1 MSSLPRED
9 SAIVSNRT
17 QTTTATAYG
26 TTSSPQNTERT
37 TTTTSNQKDPYTM
50 RTSSQ
55 SLNDDNEDDDN
66 SKKTFPL
73 RRRRLTDHLSK
84 WRLNARKKRSER
96 SMLENFVI
104 DWTLPIFTCYIG
116 LSVFILMTDKNEPS
130 FNGSFVKS
138 LYFVCI
144 TIMAIGYGDFYPVS
158 DGGKIYIMVLI
169 FTGIVIIAS
178 VFDRLTM
185 WFLFKAKDVR
195 KTIEE
200 KRGREIEEDLG
211 TLRNAIVQSQKKKD
225 GDDHMEPNLLKRGD
239 LDQAR
244 SQVEEDVQKMR
255 SQSLWYAVGMLFLVV
270 VFGAATFHFIEG
282 HTYLDSVYWAVVT
295 TTTVGYGDIY
305 PVTDAG
311 RLFTCA
317 YGLCSIGLVTYSLS
331 LIAKNTLYQTLE
343 DAAALETFE
352 LTAQT
357 LIDIGGKKGYASEY
371 DFLVAMLL
379 AGGKID
385 AKDIDEIK
393 QKFMLLD
400 VNGDKQLDYR
410 DLLGGSS
417 FKEDFEPERDL
428 KGTTPERKMRQ

>member
-144 TIMAIGYGDFYPVS
+144 TIMAIG
-158 DGGKIYIMVLI
+158 
-169 FTGIVIIAS
+169 
-178 VFDRLTM
+178 
-185 WFLFKAKDVR
+185 W
-195 KTIEE
+195 
-200 KRGREIEEDLG
+200 
-211 TLRNAIVQSQKKKD
+211 
-225 GDDHMEPNLLKRGD
+225 
-239 LDQAR
+239 
-244 SQVEEDVQKMR
+244 
-255 SQSLWYAVGMLFLVV
+255 
-270 VFGAATFHFIEG
+270 
-282 HTYLDSVYWAVVT
+282 
-295 TTTVGYGDIY
+295 
-305 PVTDAG
+305 
-311 RLFTCA
+311 
-317 YGLCSIGLVTYSLS
+317 
-331 LIAKNTLYQTLE
+331 
-343 DAAALETFE
+343 
-352 LTAQT
+352 
-357 LIDIGGKKGYASEY
+357 
-371 DFLVAMLL
+371 
-379 AGGKID
+379 
-385 AKDIDEIK
+385 
-393 QKFMLLD
+393 
-400 VNGDKQLDYR
+400 
-410 DLLGGSS
+410 
-417 FKEDFEPERDL
+417 
-428 KGTTPERKMRQ
+428 